1 MNMFENCRD
10 VLTVQEACD
19 ALHIGKNSL
28 YKLLKIGAIRSIK
41 IGKKYIIP
49 KVCLLD
55 FVNSYR
61 VQ

>member
-1 MNMFENCRD
+1 M
-10 VLTVQEACD
+10 LTVQEACD

-28 YKLLKIGAIRSIK
+28 YRLLKMGAIRSIK